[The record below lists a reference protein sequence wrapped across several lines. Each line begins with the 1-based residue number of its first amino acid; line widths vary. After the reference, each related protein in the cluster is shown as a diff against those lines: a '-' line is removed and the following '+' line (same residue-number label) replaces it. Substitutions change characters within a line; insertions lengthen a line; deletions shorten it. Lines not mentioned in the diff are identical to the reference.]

1 MKFNLKD
8 IINGVAVPLMRD
20 ERRHGISVLVKIWPV
35 IGDDKNKWNEIQYS
49 ILVFPSGI
57 RPIVGFNEIEGTY
70 SALNYE
76 EVSVISRKAREA
88 SSNANN
94 NFLDEN
100 YLDFVLNKYEDRG
113 IDYSGNPLVIRID
126 KYYNLSNHK
135 WKTRKAACAESEVL
149 DPTRQSEMFA
159 YALKEDTKLF
169 MHDDSW
175 VPSELWLGP
184 TWERLLD
191 SMPNR
196 LFDNDKE
203 FQALNLEYL
212 RWVISSDEC
221 I

>member
-35 IGDDKNKWNEIQYS
+35 AEGEDPNEVKYS
-49 ILVFPSGI
+49 VFVYPSGI
-57 RPIVGFNEIEGTY
+57 RPIVGFNEIAGIY
-70 SALNYE
+70 NALNYE
-76 EVSVISRKAREA
+76 ETDVISRKAREA
-88 SSNANN
+88 SKNADNS
-94 NFLDEN
+94 FLDEN
-100 YLDFVLNKYEDRG
+100 YLDFVLNKCEDRG
-113 IDYSGNPLVIRID
+113 MDYSGSPLAIRID
-126 KYYNLSNHK
+126 KYYNLRSHR
-135 WKTRKAACAESEVL
+135 WKTRKPVCAESEALV
-149 DPTRQSEMFA
+149 PTKESEIFA

-184 TWERLLD
+184 AWEKLLSSISCRLY
-191 SMPNR
+191 
-196 LFDNDKE
+196 DNDKE
-203 FQALNLEYL
+203 FEALNLEYL